1 MSANVEI
8 ILCDSV
14 AGLGKV
20 GEHVKVK
27 AGYAWNFLI
36 PSNKAILLTEDN
48 KKQFEVERADLEKKA
63 AEQKKLAE
71 QQAKSVASL
80 VLEHTVKTSADGKLF
95 GSVTVRDVMAILAE
109 KEINV
114 SKQNVK
120 LVGGNIHHAGEYQIE
135 LTFYADV
142 VATVTLN
149 VLSNHPEYS
158 AEATEELPEPA
169 ATSAEDNAEQVD
181 ASESEATE
189 ENIDTPAA
197 SEE

>member
-14 AGLGKV
+14 AALGKV
-20 GEHVKVK
+20 GEVVTVK

-36 PSNKAILLTEDN
+36 PQGKAILLTEDN
-48 KKQFEVERADLEKKA
+48 KKQFEIDRVELEKKA
-63 AEQKKLAE
+63 AEQKQAAE
-71 QQAKSVASL
+71 AQAKAVANL

-95 GSVTVRDVMAILAE
+95 GSVTVRDVIGILEA
-109 KEINV
+109 KNIDV

-120 LVGGNIHHAGEYQIE
+120 LVGGNIHHAGEYQVE

-149 VLSNHPEYS
+149 ILSNHPEYS
-158 AEATEELPEPA
+158 PEAEAPEAEAPEAEATEVAVTEEVTPDTAE
-169 ATSAEDNAEQVD
+169 ATETTPDAEDNA
-181 ASESEATE
+181 
-189 ENIDTPAA
+189 
-197 SEE
+197 

>member
-14 AGLGKV
+14 AALGKV
-20 GEHVKVK
+20 GEVVTVK

-36 PSNKAILLTEDN
+36 PQGKAILLTEDN
-48 KKQFEVERADLEKKA
+48 KKQFEIDRVELEKKA
-63 AEQKKLAE
+63 AEQKQAAE
-71 QQAKSVASL
+71 AQAKAVANL

-95 GSVTVRDVMAILAE
+95 GSVTVRDVIGILEA
-109 KEINV
+109 KNIDV

-120 LVGGNIHHAGEYQIE
+120 LVGGNIHHAGEYQVE

-149 VLSNHPEYS
+149 ILSNHPEYS
-158 AEATEELPEPA
+158 PEAEATEVA
-169 ATSAEDNAEQVD
+169 ASEAVTEEVTPDTAEATETTPDAEDNA
-181 ASESEATE
+181 
-189 ENIDTPAA
+189 
-197 SEE
+197 